1 MHRDKGLAYSR
12 LAVNTTYQILVTK
25 QHAKYLK
32 IFNEYIGSLPKS
44 QWPKNESII
53 DVLWWTALN
62 FAMGWFGL
70 HLCWDAFNCIL
81 LHTSWW
87 IAFNC
92 ILLHSNW
99 THHSGLHSIAEGAF
113 QQVVAAVNSPTM
125 NGREVQ
131 P

>member
-1 MHRDKGLAYSR
+1 MDRDKGLAYSR

-32 IFNEYIGSLPKS
+32 ILKYLNHRLNEYIETLPKS

-70 HLCWDAFNCIL
+70 HLLGCI
-81 LHTSWW
+81 
-87 IAFNC
+87 
-92 ILLHSNW
+92 
-99 THHSGLHSIAEGAF
+99 
-113 QQVVAAVNSPTM
+113 
-125 NGREVQ
+125 
-131 P
+131 